1 MKTRVHIL
9 LFAFSALLL
18 MTVAGCSEYNKVLK
32 STDIEYKYSK
42 SIEYFEDESYYKAL
56 PILEEL
62 IGLTRGTQRAEDVY
76 YYYAK
81 SHYGVEDFYL
91 ANYYLKTFTKTFSNS
106 PRSEECLFL
115 AAECSYRLSPS
126 YSLDQTDTRNAIDEY
141 QLFLDKY
148 PYSNLKDSAN
158 HQIDRL
164 NFKLER
170 KAYENASQFAKTLK
184 YKAAVSALKD
194 FQREYPAS
202 QFREEAMYLTVKCQ
216 YLLAEGSIEEK
227 KLERMRAVGE
237 NYRTFAAA
245 FPESNYLADAESYFR
260 RSERQVEKLSSISI
274 AQPEK

>member
-1 MKTRVHIL
+1 
-9 LFAFSALLL
+9 

>member
-1 MKTRVHIL
+1 MKLSAHTIIF
-9 LFAFSALLL
+9 LFAALLL
-18 MTVAGCSEYNKVLK
+18 TIGGCSEYNKVLK
-32 STDIEYKYSK
+32 STDIEYKYTK
-42 SIEYFEDESYYKAL
+42 AIEYYNDESYYKAL

-81 SHYGVEDFYL
+81 SHFGVEDFYL
-91 ANYYLKTFTKTFSNS
+91 ANYYLKTFNKTFSNS

-115 AAECSYRLSPS
+115 AAECSYQLSPS

-148 PYSNLKDSAN
+148 PHSHLKDSAN

-170 KAYENASQFAKTLK
+170 KAFENASQFAKTLK

-194 FQREYPAS
+194 FLREYPAS
-202 QFREEAMYLTVKCQ
+202 QYREEAMYLIVKCQ

-245 FPESNYLADAESYFR
+245 FPESAYLADAESYFR